1 VFGESLN
8 EEGFLLHA
16 LCRGELQRMRAEPS
30 KFFDHVLLELLC
42 RIPPPMNKGE
52 PKVKYPEKH
61 KIAAEPNPGHKIAVE
76 PESTPQPILPIN
88 PLPQSYI
95 MHRII
100 SNPDLHPPPAPPKVI
115 HVVHPIPETT
125 TTTTTEEPHVE
136 PPPIPSPIFEPPT
149 IVTLKPILE
158 TMKEYL
164 KDGGKGKSRIKDAV
178 IREPIV
184 SYIHGMGD
192 VNVIHHHHVI
202 LPPVAPPPPPPPPI
216 PDMQIVKVIHH
227 APPPQPPP
235 PPPKQIVKVIHV
247 IDTPAP
253 TPPPPPP
260 KQVVKV
266 VHVYETQAP
275 APQTTSTAIE
285 KPKETQ
291 IEGWD
296 IHAKNFNCNPTDF
309 VEGKPKDNSLDECIK
324 SCEALTQLSKGV
336 QYVLHSENQCGIYG
350 KCSTTEPIERTD
362 EPVNIYKK
370 VNTAALATNNG
381 FENVIIQKIPAPVI
395 QSLPTVVQ
403 APPAVVQALP
413 ARPPS
418 VVQAIP
424 AQASAVV
431 QAIPAQASAVVQ
443 AIPSPVVQIQTS
455 DAPLIQT
462 SSETSETIETSDAS
476 EDTTAEPETSDMVAP
491 IETSAAAVAP
501 IETSAAAVVPVE
513 TSAAAVVPVET
524 SAAAAIPFETSASA
538 AVPVETS
545 AAAAVPVETSA
556 LAVETK
562 TSDVVA
568 PIETSAAA
576 AVPIETSAAATLP
589 VETSAPA
596 AETSS
601 TVSELSLSDESLLD
615 NDPLER
621 LETRVG
627 EASPPRRLLE
637 PRLGQ
642 TSDQMD
648 ESDPTPETSPA
659 PATPVAPV
667 IPIPSPI
674 IAAPAIPIPPGSVMP
689 VLAATGVQGSATAQK
704 LKPQEDAPSA
714 HSRDCTKYDLSKP
727 VLEPNHAPLDHPIH
741 FIMCYAQS
749 FAHAPGE
756 LEKLDY
762 WVKLI
767 HHTDYDVMVHF
778 GPKKSE
784 RKDPTQTKQWRQ
796 LEAMVKTGHF
806 RTQYEQGN
814 GVGTAKMKGGFRP
827 TNYAPLSDPV
837 PGNDEWPS
845 EYRRDDFERLIYA
858 YSPEMLPR
866 PTYGFLNHKKS
877 DLGLDTK
884 YGLFLLVID
893 RREISNF
900 ATGMYGDGMRSM
912 IDLVESGV
920 TDQSKLASKMHN
932 RIGALNDPLELVHK
946 VNAYHWE
953 WLSKN
958 PDRLAK
964 EQHVEVHIHKT
975 IFLLDPVVKEIRVK
989 CMNSEKDKAYQEEY
1003 IHTALVCFFQK
1014 FQSKIVLY
1022 EVGETEKEKEEDGD
1036 QQKSP
1041 EEEQELVRRKGMLT
1055 QLAQADPEF
1064 QCFNHKIG
1072 EILSDT
1078 KVQCPQKSVNT
1089 VP

>member
-1 VFGESLN
+1 MTF
-8 EEGFLLHA
+8 
-16 LCRGELQRMRAEPS
+16 
-30 KFFDHVLLELLC
+30 
-42 RIPPPMNKGE
+42 
-52 PKVKYPEKH
+52 
-61 KIAAEPNPGHKIAVE
+61 
-76 PESTPQPILPIN
+76 T
-88 PLPQSYI
+88 
-95 MHRII
+95 
-100 SNPDLHPPPAPPKVI
+100 
-115 HVVHPIPETT
+115 
-125 TTTTTEEPHVE
+125 
-136 PPPIPSPIFEPPT
+136 
-149 IVTLKPILE
+149 
-158 TMKEYL
+158 
-164 KDGGKGKSRIKDAV
+164 
-178 IREPIV
+178 
-184 SYIHGMGD
+184 
-192 VNVIHHHHVI
+192 I
-202 LPPVAPPPPPPPPI
+202 LPPVAPPPPPPI

-443 AIPSPVVQIQTS
+443 AILSPVVQIQTS

-476 EDTTAEPETSDMVAP
+476 E
-491 IETSAAAVAP
+491 
-501 IETSAAAVVPVE
+501 
-513 TSAAAVVPVET
+513 
-524 SAAAAIPFETSASA
+524 
-538 AVPVETS
+538 
-545 AAAAVPVETSA
+545 
-556 LAVETK
+556 

-568 PIETSAAA
+568 
-576 AVPIETSAAATLP
+576 PIETSAAATLP

-642 TSDQMD
+642 TSDQI
-648 ESDPTPETSPA
+648 DPPKTPA
-659 PATPVAPV
+659 
-667 IPIPSPI
+667 
-674 IAAPAIPIPPGSVMP
+674 AIPIPPGSVMP

-704 LKPQEDAPSA
+704 LKPQEDAPSP

-727 VLEPNHAPLDHPIH
+727 VLEPNHAPLDHPTH

-814 GVGTAKMKGGFRP
+814 GVGT
-827 TNYAPLSDPV
+827 T
-837 PGNDEWPS
+837 
-845 EYRRDDFERLIYA
+845 
-858 YSPEMLPR
+858 
-866 PTYGFLNHKKS
+866 
-877 DLGLDTK
+877 
-884 YGLFLLVID
+884 
-893 RREISNF
+893 
-900 ATGMYGDGMRSM
+900 
-912 IDLVESGV
+912 
-920 TDQSKLASKMHN
+920 
-932 RIGALNDPLELVHK
+932 
-946 VNAYHWE
+946 
-953 WLSKN
+953 
-958 PDRLAK
+958 
-964 EQHVEVHIHKT
+964 
-975 IFLLDPVVKEIRVK
+975 
-989 CMNSEKDKAYQEEY
+989 
-1003 IHTALVCFFQK
+1003 
-1014 FQSKIVLY
+1014 
-1022 EVGETEKEKEEDGD
+1022 
-1036 QQKSP
+1036 
-1041 EEEQELVRRKGMLT
+1041 
-1055 QLAQADPEF
+1055 
-1064 QCFNHKIG
+1064 
-1072 EILSDT
+1072 
-1078 KVQCPQKSVNT
+1078 
-1089 VP
+1089 